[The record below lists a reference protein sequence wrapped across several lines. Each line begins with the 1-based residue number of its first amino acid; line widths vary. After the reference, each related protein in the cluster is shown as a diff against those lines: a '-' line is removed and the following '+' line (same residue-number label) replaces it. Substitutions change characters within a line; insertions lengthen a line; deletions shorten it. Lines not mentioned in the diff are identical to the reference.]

1 MRQLALETEEPFYFV
16 PHVVT
21 PLGPVALA
29 PIRVNDTGSW
39 VGDTLRQLGKEWS
52 AAAQLGYVATV
63 EARRRIERG
72 ALCTLTWPG

>member
-1 MRQLALETEEPFYFV
+1 MRQLTLNTEEPFYFV
-16 PHVVT
+16 PHVAT

-29 PIRVNDTGSW
+29 PIRVNDTSSW
-39 VGDTLRQLGKEWS
+39 LGEALRELGKEWS
-52 AAAQLGYVATV
+52 AAAQLGYFAAV